1 MWLAVAHNVDGI
13 LYYSTDGWN
22 AQGQPK
28 LLQRINGTMVA
39 DVGAVL
45 WGGGNA
51 SAGRD
56 GDGALLYP
64 GPHGPLPSLR
74 LLNIADGGEDAQLFV
89 RHTLPLVIHL
99 ARIDLPSLHCA
110 CFSKSDLRAAAACRG
125 RCRRRSGCSLW
136 VSWCQRAISGLMI
149 QRRWKRSGGRQHA
162 WRYNDNST
170 RTMAHPYLSINSPFS
185 APPATSAAAVC
196 PRRERAQPDCQAD
209 GQTAAWC
216 HRTLSATQRWP
227 PPLRR
232 CLNHMFSSIASI
244 HCRLISRPTAPFASD
259 SRSAAQ
265 KTRAASKLR
274 AAGER

>member
-1 MWLAVAHNVDGI
+1 MTLTVHLLRVH
-13 LYYSTDGWN
+13 GWMN
-22 AQGQPK
+22 M
-28 LLQRINGTMVA
+28 QR
-39 DVGAVL
+39 L
-45 WGGGNA
+45 
-51 SAGRD
+51 AGRP
-56 GDGALLYP
+56 GAGRPMRRLAMLQLMVGLL
-64 GPHGPLPSLR
+64 
-74 LLNIADGGEDAQLFV
+74 A
-89 RHTLPLVIHL
+89 PLVVTVQL
-99 ARIDLPSLHCA
+99 ASLPARARAPHTALPLHCA